1 MAQER
6 LLRGA
11 SERGSSG
18 PEPIY
23 FALRPE
29 PSAADAA
36 WRRAWAQRA
45 KHGLSGWPV
54 ARPRLHVSL
63 QGLCDG
69 ADASDELLERTRR
82 AMTLLYDQAAAD
94 PEPVEPVQWMV
105 REIHLVRSVFG
116 TGRRIA
122 LGRWNLGWPQ

>member
-1 MAQER
+1 M
-6 LLRGA
+6 
-11 SERGSSG
+11 
-18 PEPIY
+18 
-23 FALRPE
+23 
-29 PSAADAA
+29 
-36 WRRAWAQRA
+36 
-45 KHGLSGWPV
+45 
-54 ARPRLHVSL
+54 SL